1 METKPTKIIGI
12 IGGAGVAATN
22 KLNELIE
29 IELTQQGAFRDAHHP
44 QIITYQATQVPSR
57 SMFLEGRGED
67 FTDDY
72 IEVGKKLQQIGAQVL
87 CMCCNTAHYSF
98 DTIQKSLQVKMLNMI
113 EEIAHIVK
121 NSGVDSIGLVASDGC
136 LRGRVYER
144 YLERICPNLKIIY
157 PTTSLQK
164 RVTQGICNIKNIHRF
179 DREDSKERPKNIF
192 KEVKEHLIANG
203 AQRVIMGCTDICV
216 DYSARGGGG
225 DIIFSL
231 GVLKDLFFKGGKNK

>member
-225 DIIFSL
+225 TL
-231 GVLKDLFFKGGKNK
+231 YVL

>member
-44 QIITYQATQVPSR
+44 QIITYQATQAPSR

-87 CMCCNTAHYSF
+87 CMCCNTAHYAF
-98 DTIQKSLQVKMLNMI
+98 DAIQKSLQVKMLNMI

-157 PTTSLQK
+157 PTISFQK

-179 DREDSKERPKNIF
+179 DREDSNERPKNIF
-192 KEVKEHLIANG
+192 KEIREHLVANG
-203 AQRVIMGCTDICV
+203 AQRVIMGCTDIRV
-216 DYSARGGGG
+216 DYNGGGG
-225 DIIFSL
+225 YYM
-231 GVLKDLFFKGGKNK
+231 FFRGFKRFDHQRGAK